1 MNIDIPAI
9 SRTLDPPARYVPDD
23 GVIEYDEKEL
33 LDKAF
38 RTDKLNPETF
48 TIIDTIDDG
57 NCLIDALLLSTSVYY
72 RSLKRRDRQPKCLK
86 FRNEKFIKLVP
97 RPILSPA
104 TFAEYPKAKLKYDA
118 TIALIRS
125 DAFLDDTHL
134 QLFVNFYKINVIIFN
149 DIQIIFNFHEI
160 GKIPGMSVTYADSNE
175 NNGHPF
181 IFLYNHGQEYNNY
194 PERPVAYTVTTD
206 LGIPMHFLMANHYS
220 AVKYKK
226 TFSMEY
232 HMAKRI
238 YEETYPIYQEKNID
252 NFPRLRE
259 IIAALPKFTLD
270 DTVKYI
276 GENKEYK
283 TKYKDEI
290 FTIKSMSPIKLKAMI
305 RSDDEIVVLES
316 EIEKKIF

>member
-9 SRTLDPPARYVPDD
+9 SRTLDPPAGYIPDD
-23 GVIEYDEKEL
+23 GVIGYDEKEL

-86 FRNEKFIKLVP
+86 FRNEEFIKLVP

-104 TFAEYPKAKLKYDA
+104 TFAGYHVAKEEYDA
-118 TIALIRS
+118 TIALIQS
-125 DAFLDDTHL
+125 SKFLEDTHL

-149 DIQIIFNFHEI
+149 DIQIIFNFREI
-160 GKIPGMSVTYADSNE
+160 GKIPRMSVIYADSNE

-181 IFLYNHGQEYNNY
+181 IFLYNHGQEFNNY
-194 PERPVAYTVTTD
+194 PVRPVVYTNTD
-206 LGIPMHFLMANHYS
+206 LGIPMHFIMANHYS
-220 AVKYKK
+220 AVRYKK

-238 YEETYPIYQEKNID
+238 YEETYPIYQEKNIG

-259 IIAALPKFTLD
+259 IIAALPKFTLG

-276 GENKEYK
+276 GENETYK
-283 TKYKDEI
+283 TKYNDEI
-290 FTIKSMSPIKLKAMI
+290 FIITSMSPIKLKAMI